1 MNRALIFAGGRG
13 VRMKMNGDIPKQFLE
28 INGKSII
35 AYTLE
40 KFQRNEFID
49 DIVVVCIESWIDVL
63 EEQVKK
69 YSLTKI
75 SKILPGGET
84 GFDSRMIGLQHMYD
98 TRETDED
105 IILIHDGVRPFITE
119 DLISENIDTAK
130 KFGNAITIA
139 KATETIMYRTNGT
152 RDQILDRSQC
162 LFARAPQT
170 FKISRVYEL
179 YEKALADGKTEIID
193 SASMAYYY
201 GDDLYYVEGPQENI
215 KVTTPI
221 DYFSASGILNSDI
234 KELDKYK

>member
-13 VRMKMNGDIPKQFLE
+13 VRMKMNSDIPKQFLE

-35 AYTLE
+35 AYTLD
-40 KFQRNEFID
+40 KFQKNELID

-63 EEQVKK
+63 EDQVKK
-69 YSLTKI
+69 YNLNKV

-84 GFDSRMIGLQHMYD
+84 GFDSRMIGLQYLYD
-98 TRETDED
+98 TKESDED
-105 IILIHDGVRPFITE
+105 IVLIHDGVRPFITKE
-119 DLISENIDTAK
+119 LITANIDTAK

-139 KATETIMYRTNGT
+139 KATETVMYKMNGS

-170 FKISRVYEL
+170 FKIGRVYDL
-179 YEKALADGKTEIID
+179 YVKALEDGKTEIID

-221 DYFSASGILNSDI
+221 DYYSASGILNSDV
-234 KELDKYK
+234 KELEKYK